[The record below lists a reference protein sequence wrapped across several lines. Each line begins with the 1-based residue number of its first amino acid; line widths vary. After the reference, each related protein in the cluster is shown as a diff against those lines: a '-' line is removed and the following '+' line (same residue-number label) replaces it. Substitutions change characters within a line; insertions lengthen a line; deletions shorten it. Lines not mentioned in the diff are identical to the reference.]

1 MSLWLT
7 LLWYPAQT
15 INVVCFSKPFSIFLI
30 AQKRRQKIHF
40 FFFTF
45 AFRNNVPDIL
55 HPLIQCRTLLRTV
68 IQLVLQ
74 ELCLTLRN
82 IFLVL
87 QLVFQTGPEIHGDG
101 TELDFH
107 IDQLLRI
114 LQKDRHLYDQVQA
127 AVAALLGILYI
138 ILALDQSNVI
148 RRKKLSASS

>member
-1 MSLWLT
+1 MVSGSNDKCCLFLQAI
-7 LLWYPAQT
+7 L
-15 INVVCFSKPFSIFLI
+15 NFSHRAKTE
-30 AQKRRQKIHF
+30 AKIHF
-40 FFFTF
+40 FFFAF

-114 LQKDRHLYDQVQA
+114 LQKI
-127 AVAALLGILYI
+127 GTCT
-138 ILALDQSNVI
+138 I
-148 RRKKLSASS
+148 RCRLR